1 MFPASGSPK
10 RIPQPRYPNT
20 ALVDSL
26 NNKSRILEASL
37 ETFDCNIASLC
48 RYGKDNLAQAARCH
62 KPSARPQQPETESF
76 DCRSCNPLNAVYL
89 NQWRWLD
96 KAPPFLGRNVSN
108 VSTPSPV
115 NAKVI
120 KATIKQVT
128 RTAQLMFTVSGLDI
142 LAMVAIIQTIV
153 SHNAS

>member
-76 DCRSCNPLNAVYL
+76 DCQSCNPLNAVYL

-96 KAPPFLGRNVSN
+96 KAPPFLGRNVGD
-108 VSTPSPV
+108 VTAPGFID
-115 NAKVI
+115 AKVI
-120 KATIKQVT
+120 KATIMQVA
-128 RTAQLMFTVSGLDI
+128 RTAQLMFTVSRFDI
-142 LAMVAIIQTIV
+142 FTMVAMIQTIV